1 MESVSNAVEILIANV
16 CIVDWIK
23 DGWLAVAVLMSADF
37 IAIFGAILA
46 AMLKRMNWGERCL
59 HHNV

>member
-23 DGWLAVAVLMSADF
+23 EGWFVVAVFMSADF

-46 AMLKRMNWGERCL
+46 AMLERMNRG
-59 HHNV
+59 

>member
-23 DGWLAVAVLMSADF
+23 EGWLVVAVFMSAEF
-37 IAIFGAILA
+37 IAILA
-46 AMLKRMNWGERCL
+46 AMLERMNRE
-59 HHNV
+59 